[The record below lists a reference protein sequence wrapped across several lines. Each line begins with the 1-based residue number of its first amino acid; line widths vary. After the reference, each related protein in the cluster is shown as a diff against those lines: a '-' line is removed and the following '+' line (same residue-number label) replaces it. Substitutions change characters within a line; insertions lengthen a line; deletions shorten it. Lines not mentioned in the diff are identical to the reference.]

1 VHDRSCSSWQAAGG
15 LVVESLARTSDLGP
29 GTLLRQLCDVS
40 YFLRVF
46 KTHLRFGELSRAP
59 LKLLRFQLLGREAEC
74 DWLARSPDPWDEY
87 LPQELGAHHASL
99 QALEDAI
106 GMRQLMFVLFPQIE
120 AAGFRVYRPAAGE
133 QIELIIAGSVAKED
147 QVPQA
152 IQSVAMRAKLC
163 GFQFVLDEGVLAS
176 LRSNC
181 AATI

>member
-1 VHDRSCSSWQAAGG
+1 MHDPSCFSWRDSSG
-15 LVVESLARTSDLGP
+15 LIVGQLGRTSDLGP
-29 GTLLRQLCDVS
+29 GTLVRQLCDVS

-59 LKLLRFQLLGREAEC
+59 LRLLRFQLLGREAEC
-74 DWLARSPDPWDEY
+74 DWLARSPDPWDDD
-87 LPQELGAHHASL
+87 LPQELGAHHASM

-106 GMRQLMFVLFPQIE
+106 GMRQLMFCLFPQIE

-133 QIELIIAGSVAKED
+133 QIEMIIAGRVARED
-147 QVPQA
+147 QVPRT

-176 LRSNC
+176 LRSHRT
-181 AATI
+181 ATI